1 MTMQPILDLV
11 SFMMTNVSELH
22 KMQPGFAI
30 RSQTKILEDNK
41 VTATSPLLKSLVL
54 TNS

>member
-11 SFMMTNVSELH
+11 SFMMTNVSELL

-30 RSQTKILEDNK
+30 RSQTKILVDNK
-41 VTATSPLLKSLVL
+41 VTATSPLDKGLVL